1 MSESALPPAQYT
13 RTAIALHWLIFGGI
27 ACAFALGWLMTDM
40 AISPMKLKMYNW
52 HKWLGVTIL
61 ALAILRGIWR
71 LTHSPPPFVPMP
83 LWQQRLAHGL
93 HVLLYL
99 LLFAIPLSGWAYSN
113 AVGYPIVY
121 LGLWRLPDLLARN
134 RELGA
139 QLLVLHQT
147 LGMVL
152 LALLALHVA
161 GALKHHLLDRDDT
174 LKRMLR
180 WRRVSVG

>member
-1 MSESALPPAQYT
+1 
-13 RTAIALHWLIFGGI
+13 
-27 ACAFALGWLMTDM
+27 
-40 AISPMKLKMYNW
+40 
-52 HKWLGVTIL
+52 
-61 ALAILRGIWR
+61 
-71 LTHSPPPFVPMP
+71 
-83 LWQQRLAHGL
+83 
-93 HVLLYL
+93 
-99 LLFAIPLSGWAYSN
+99 LFAIPLSGWAYSN